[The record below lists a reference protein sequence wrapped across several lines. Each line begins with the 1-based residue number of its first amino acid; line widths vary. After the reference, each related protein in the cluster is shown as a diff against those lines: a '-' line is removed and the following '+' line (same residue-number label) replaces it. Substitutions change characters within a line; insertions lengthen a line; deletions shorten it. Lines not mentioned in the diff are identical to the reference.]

1 MLGAQIKLAIQ
12 NVAEATDQEGGVID
26 LELARLTF
34 IVKRAEGISADRI
47 PDVLSQ
53 LAALQGSLAAVQAK
67 LITRMTRS
75 WTNDTVQ
82 KEDLLERWLTADEAA
97 ELLKVNRKWLYRRAN
112 ALPFTRRLSRK
123 KLLFSES
130 GLRRW
135 MASRK
140 P

>member
-1 MLGAQIKLAIQ
+1 MRLAIQ
-12 NVAEATDQEGGVID
+12 NSAEATDQEGGVID
-26 LELARLTF
+26 LELARLAF
-34 IVKRAEGISADRI
+34 IVKRAEGIPADRI

-53 LAALQGSLAAVQAK
+53 LAALQGNLAAVQAK
-67 LITRMTRS
+67 LIARMTRS
-75 WTNDTVQ
+75 WMNDTVQ
-82 KEDLLERWLTADEAA
+82 KDDLLERWLTADEAA

-112 ALPFTRRLSRK
+112 ALPFARRLSQK

-135 MASRK
+135 MASRQ